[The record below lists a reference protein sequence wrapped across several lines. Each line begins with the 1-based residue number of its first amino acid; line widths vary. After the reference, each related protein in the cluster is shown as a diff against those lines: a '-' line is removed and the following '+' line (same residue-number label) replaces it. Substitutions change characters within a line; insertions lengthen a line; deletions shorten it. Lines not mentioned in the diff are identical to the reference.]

1 MRTSFTCTVEELLIK
16 VCSLFLGTDV
26 RKSTYSMTFQFTI
39 TKILLGN
46 LTSTLGQI
54 KNLTT
59 LTMSHG

>member
-26 RKSTYSMTFQFTI
+26 RKSTYSMT
-39 TKILLGN
+39 KILLGN

>member
-26 RKSTYSMTFQFTI
+26 LKSTYSMTVQFTI

>member
-26 RKSTYSMTFQFTI
+26 RKSTYSMTVQFTI